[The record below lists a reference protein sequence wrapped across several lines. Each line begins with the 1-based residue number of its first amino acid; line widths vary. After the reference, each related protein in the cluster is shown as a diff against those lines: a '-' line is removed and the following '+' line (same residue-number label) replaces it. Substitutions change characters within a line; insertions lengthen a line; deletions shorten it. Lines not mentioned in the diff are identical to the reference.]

1 MTALSERELSM
12 EPWSP
17 DAIRRA
23 CLSRHVRLAQV
34 PADHIRVYHVNRLD
48 TVMPIK
54 GSHRDVQC
62 TSRIVS
68 RSMGMSLLLPETEL
82 AS

>member
-1 MTALSERELSM
+1 
-12 EPWSP
+12 
-17 DAIRRA
+17 
-23 CLSRHVRLAQV
+23 VRLAQV
-34 PADHIRVYHVNRLD
+34 PADHIRAYHVNRLV

-62 TSRIVS
+62 ISRIVS
-68 RSMGMSLLLPETEL
+68 RWMGISLLLPETEL